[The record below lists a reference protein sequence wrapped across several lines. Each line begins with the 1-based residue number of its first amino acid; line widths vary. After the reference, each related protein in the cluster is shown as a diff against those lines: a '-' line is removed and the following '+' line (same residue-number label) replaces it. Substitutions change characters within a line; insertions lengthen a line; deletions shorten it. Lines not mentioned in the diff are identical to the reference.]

1 MKIHKN
7 NKASVRISDENLNHH
22 LYTNNGTW
30 WLHYTAY
37 PINNISQRI
46 RQSLKTRNVAL
57 ARNRR
62 DVVLKDLF
70 KGVEK

>member
-37 PINNISQRI
+37 PTENTSQRI
-46 RQSLKTRNVAL
+46 RQSLKTRDVAL
-57 ARNRR
+57 ARDRR
-62 DVVLKDLF
+62 DAVLKDLF
-70 KGVEK
+70 RGVER

>member
-37 PINNISQRI
+37 PTNNTSQRI
-46 RQSLKTRNVAL
+46 RQSLKTRDVAL
-57 ARNRR
+57 ARDRR

-70 KGVEK
+70 EGVVR